1 MSALDKLIWAVEAGT
16 FPADVTAAECGLNG
30 VGIMQLYAAFNGS
43 LDAALALHEA
53 LLPGCGWKTQ
63 KLLCNDYYTA
73 DVWGEY
79 AYSEASGTA
88 PTPARAWLI
97 AVLKAYREITQ

>member
-1 MSALDKLIWAVEAGT
+1 MCELDKLIEAVEAGVDDVNW
-16 FPADVTAAECGLNG
+16 FPISGHSAAKWGYCQRAYE
-30 VGIMQLYAAFNGS
+30 GS

-79 AYSEASGTA
+79 AYSEANGTA
-88 PTPARAWLI
+88 PTTARAWLI
-97 AVLKAYREITQ
+97 AVLKAYREITR